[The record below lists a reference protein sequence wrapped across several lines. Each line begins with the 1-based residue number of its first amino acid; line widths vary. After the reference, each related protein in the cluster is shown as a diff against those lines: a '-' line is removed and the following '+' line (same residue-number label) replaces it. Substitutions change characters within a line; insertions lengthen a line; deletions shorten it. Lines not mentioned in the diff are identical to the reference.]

1 MNLVII
7 CVVLNSVVAMLL
19 TSRFVARL
27 RVGRLLGSDLVCGGS
42 FVSLGSF
49 LFVLTGFRGC
59 RGGRWVGREEEG
71 HRDMGPLCG
80 EG

>member
-19 TSRFVARL
+19 TSRLVARL
-27 RVGRLLGSDLVCGGS
+27 RVGRLLGSDFVCGGS

-49 LFVLTGFRGC
+49 FGC
-59 RGGRWVGREEEG
+59 FEGCFEGGKGGVGGGGRWEGRIKG
-71 HRDMGPLCG
+71 IRT
-80 EG
+80 